1 MGLPRAAALADPGGS
16 NAQRPRADGIALSEW
31 PRDALVLLIG
41 PSGCGKSTWA
51 ADRFRAEEILSSDA
65 FRAMVAGDATDQTA
79 SADAFRLLHQALRA
93 RLRRGLRTVVD
104 ATNLTPGARRS
115 LRRMA
120 DQAAR
125 PTIAVVF
132 EASLALCLA
141 RNAARPGRHVPEAVV
156 IRQHQQLRVA
166 LDALGDEGYLAVR
179 VVGAAKDGDARGVGA
194 SDADARDAA
203 ARYDGDMPLPGTPR
217 AP

>member
-1 MGLPRAAALADPGGS
+1 MTTGSPRARDAGPERTK
-16 NAQRPRADGIALSEW
+16 AQRSAADGVAISEW
-31 PRDALVLLIG
+31 PPAALVLLVG

-51 ADRFRAEEILSSDA
+51 ADRFGAEEILSSDA

-104 ATNLTPGARRS
+104 ATNLTAGARRS

-120 DQAAR
+120 DQAER

-141 RNAARPGRHVPEAVV
+141 RNAARPGRQVPEAVV
-156 IRQHQQLRVA
+156 IRQHRQLRA
-166 LDALGDEGYLAVR
+166 TLDALAGEGYLEVR
-179 VVGAAKDGDARGVGA
+179 VVGAARDGDGRGIGA
-194 SDADARDAA
+194 SEGD
-203 ARYDGDMPLPGTPR
+203 ARYDGDMPMPGTPR